1 MAVGKLIRKGLPF
14 ANVTANQTATCS
26 IMPGRTLEGII
37 ISMLGTGL
45 GGGTPISVIGLVRLK
60 ANGKTFYEATGTQ
73 IEKLMK
79 YQGMTLPTQSAT
91 AVWLPI
97 IFTEIKGRDALDEM
111 AGAFDTSQGI
121 ANITME
127 VTLGAAT
134 TITQMQLYLIES
146 APQPKQIAPVMAKVL
161 RYPYN
166 AASAGQISVAL
177 PFGPVNGAVIK
188 RIHIEQT
195 TANNVRAVTIKEN
208 GVVVHESDN
217 NTATDP
223 TVNNYNGLYG
233 NSAQSNWFTV
243 DFMIDDDLKNCLDTR
258 QDKSLELLV
267 TLNAA
272 DSGMVLVEYLD
283 TLGNL

>member
-14 ANVTANQTATCS
+14 SNVVATQTATAS
-26 IMPGRTLEGII
+26 IMPGRTLEGLIVSI
-37 ISMLGTGL
+37 LGTGL
-45 GGGTPISVIGLVRLK
+45 GGGTPISAIGLVRIK

-73 IEKLMK
+73 IEKIMK
-79 YQGMTLPTQSAT
+79 FQGLTLPTQSAT

-97 IFTEIKGRDALDEM
+97 IFTEIKGRDAVDEM
-111 AGAFDTSQGI
+111 AGAFDTSNGI
-121 ANITME
+121 VNVTVEM
-127 VTLGAAT
+127 TLGAAT
-134 TITQMQLYLIES
+134 TITQCQLYVIES
-146 APQPKQIAPVMAKVL
+146 PPQPAQIAPVMTKVL

-166 AASAGQISVAL
+166 SSSAGQISISL

-195 TANNVRAVTIKEN
+195 TANNVRGVTIKEN
-208 GVVVHESDN
+208 GVVVHESSND
-217 NTATDP
+217 TATDP
-223 TVNNYNGLYG
+223 SVNNYNSLFG
-233 NSAQSNWFTV
+233 NAAQTGWYTI
-243 DFMIDDDLKNCLDTR
+243 DFMIDDDLKNAMDTR
-258 QDKSLELLV
+258 SDKSLELLA